1 MATLQKIRNKAGL
14 LALVIGLALFAFIIG
29 DFLNSGSSLFRESQE
44 KIAKIGDASLNYKE
58 YDARIAEMQEVY
70 KIQTGQTNIDDAVIS
85 QIRESVY
92 ETIVRERLL
101 DQQAAMLGVSVTG
114 KEIFNM
120 INGANVHPIIQ
131 QLPIFQ
137 NPQAGGFDRS
147 LMMNFLQT
155 IQKEDLSE
163 YPAQDQ
169 EQIKTLKSYWMF
181 WENQLK
187 YTRLEEKINTLLAK
201 TIQANSIDAK
211 AAFAERSN
219 SVDFVYVCKPFTTL
233 PDSLFKVSKGDIKKR
248 YNAQKERFAQ
258 KPYRSAKYVVVNVT
272 PSTQDYKTIETA
284 IQKIQGEFAT
294 TTDLEGFVNENSDNG
309 FLDCY
314 ISNNSFDPTVKSFV
328 QTSGNGAFLSPVYK
342 DGTFIMARL
351 IDKTV
356 APDSINARQIVLGP
370 NETKLADSLLNV
382 VRTGGNFA
390 QLAAKYSRG
399 GGNAE
404 MGWFREADALAMG
417 TNFVRTCFGAPLN
430 SAFLVKSKNSL
441 NIVEVTAKTSPV
453 AKSKVA
459 VVYMQ
464 VTPSQTS
471 ISGTYNKLNRLV
483 ADNQTADE
491 FFAAAEKAGYEVLQ
505 AQTIRETDNTLA
517 QLSQMRQAIRFVFN
531 NDLGNVS
538 PILEN
543 QSNQFVVIGVT
554 GVSDGEYQSVENV
567 TNILQREL
575 INEQKANQIA
585 EEWKSKNIT
594 SLDALANENNLKVDS
609 ARFVNFSI
617 NRIAGIGEE
626 PNLIAAATAASINK
640 ISEPVKGKTGVYVF
654 KVVSNTKSQEVFN
667 IAQEKASWNASN
679 MYRLMYQTMP
689 AVRKSMTVTDSRI
702 RFY

>member
-44 KIAKIGDASLNYKE
+44 KIAKIGDTSLNYKE
-58 YDARIAEMQEVY
+58 YEARIAEMQEVY
-70 KIQTGQTNIDDAVIS
+70 KIQTGQTNIDDAVIN

-101 DQQAAMLGVSVTG
+101 DQQAEMLGVSVTG

-120 INGANVHPIIQ
+120 INGVNVHPMIQ

-137 NPQAGGFDRS
+137 NPQAGGFDRT

-187 YTRLEEKINTLLAK
+187 YTRLEEKVNTLLAK
-201 TIQANSIDAK
+201 AIQANSIDAK
-211 AAFAERSN
+211 SAFAERSN
-219 SVDFVYVCKPFTTL
+219 SVDFEYVCKPFTTL
-233 PDSLFKVSKGDIKKR
+233 PDSLFKVSKSDIKKR
-248 YNAQKERFAQ
+248 YNAQKERFSQ
-258 KPYRSAKYVVVNVT
+258 KPYRSAKYVLVNVI
-272 PSTQDYKTIETA
+272 PSTQDYKAVETS

-314 ISNNSFDPTVKSFV
+314 ISNSSFDPTVKSFV
-328 QTSGNGAFLSPVYK
+328 QTSANGAFLSPVYK

-382 VRTGGNFA
+382 IRTGGNFA

-399 GGNAE
+399 GNSE

-417 TNFVRTCFGAPLN
+417 TNFVRTCFNAPIN
-430 SAFLVKSKNSL
+430 SAFSVKTKNSL
-441 NIVEVTAKTSPV
+441 NLVEVTAKTSPV
-453 AKSKVA
+453 SKSKVA

-464 VTPSQTS
+464 VTPSQSS
-471 ISGTYNKLNRLV
+471 ISSTYNKLNRLV
-483 ADNQTADE
+483 ADNPDADK
-491 FFAAAEKAGYEVLQ
+491 FFAAAEKAGYEVMQ
-505 AQTIRETDNTLA
+505 AQTVRETDNTLA

-531 NDLGNVS
+531 NELGDVS

-585 EEWKSKNIT
+585 EEWKAKNYN
-594 SLDALANENNLKVDS
+594 SLDALAKDNTLKVDS

-626 PNLIAAATAASINK
+626 PSLIAAATNASKDK
-640 ISEPVKGKTGVYVF
+640 ISEPVKGRTGVYMF

-667 IAQEKASWNASN
+667 ITQEKASWNASN
-679 MYRLMYQTMP
+679 MYRLMYQAMP

>member
-14 LALVIGLALFAFIIG
+14 LALIIGFALFAFIIG
-29 DFLNSGSSLFRESQE
+29 DFLNSGSSIFRESQE
-44 KIAKIGDASLNYKE
+44 KIAKIGDTSLNYKE
-58 YDARIAEMQEVY
+58 YEARIAEMQEVY

-120 INGANVHPIIQ
+120 INGANVHPMIQ

-137 NPQAGGFDRS
+137 NPQKGGFDRT

-155 IQKEDLSE
+155 IQKEDLSQ

-187 YTRLEEKINTLLAK
+187 YSRLEEKINTLLAK
-201 TIQANSIDAK
+201 AIQANSIDAK
-211 AAFAERSN
+211 ASFAERSN
-219 SVDFVYVCKPFTTL
+219 SVDFEYVCKPFTSL
-233 PDSLFKVSKGDIKKR
+233 PDSLFKVSKGDVKKR
-248 YNAQKERFAQ
+248 YNAQKERFSQ

-272 PSTQDYKTIETA
+272 PSTTDYKAVETS

-294 TTDLEGFVNENSDNG
+294 TTDLEGFVSENSDNG
-309 FLDCY
+309 FMDCY

-342 DGTFIMARL
+342 DGTFVMARL

-356 APDSINARQIVLGP
+356 APDSIKARQIVLGP
-370 NETKLADSLLNV
+370 KETALADSLLNV
-382 VRTGGNFA
+382 IRAGGNFA
-390 QLAAKYSRG
+390 QLAAKFSKG
-399 GGNAE
+399 GGNSE

-417 TNFVRTCFGAPLN
+417 TNFVRTCFSAPIN
-430 SAFLVKSKNSL
+430 SVFSVKTKNSL

-459 VVYMQ
+459 VVSMQ
-464 VTPSQTS
+464 VTPSQSTISTS
-471 ISGTYNKLNRLV
+471 YNKLNRLV
-483 ADNQTADE
+483 ADNPTADK
-491 FFAAAEKAGYEVLQ
+491 FFAAAEKAGYEVMQ
-505 AQTIRETDNTLA
+505 AQTLRETDNTLA
-517 QLSQMRQAIRFVFN
+517 QLPQMRQAIRFVFN
-531 NDLGNVS
+531 NELGNIS
-538 PILEN
+538 TILEN

-554 GVSDGEYQSVENV
+554 GVSDGEYQNVENV

-575 INEQKANQIA
+575 INEQKANKIA
-585 EEWKSKNIT
+585 EDWKARNIT
-594 SLDALANENNLKVDS
+594 SLDALAKENNLKVDS

-626 PNLIAAATAASINK
+626 PSLIAAATTASKDK

-654 KVVSNTKSQEVFN
+654 KVVSNIKSQEVFN
-667 IAQEKASWNASN
+667 MAQEKASWNASN
-679 MYRLMYQTMP
+679 MYRLMYQAMP
-689 AVRKSMTVTDSRI
+689 AVRKSMKVTDSRI

>member
-14 LALVIGLALFAFIIG
+14 LALIIGFALFAFIIG
-29 DFLNSGSSLFRESQE
+29 DFLNSGSSIFRESQE
-44 KIAKIGDASLNYKE
+44 KIAKIGDTSLNYKE
-58 YDARIAEMQEVY
+58 YEARIAEMQEVY
-70 KIQTGQTNIDDAVIS
+70 KIQTGQTNIDDAVIN

-101 DQQAAMLGVSVTG
+101 DQQAEMLGVSVTG

-120 INGANVHPIIQ
+120 INGANVHPMIQ

-137 NPQAGGFDRS
+137 NPQAGGFDRT

-169 EQIKTLKSYWMF
+169 EQIKTLKGYWMF

-201 TIQANSIDAK
+201 SIQANSIDAK

-219 SVDFVYVCKPFTTL
+219 SVDFEYVCKPFITL

-258 KPYRSAKYVVVNVT
+258 KPYRSAKYVLVNVT
-272 PSTQDYKTIETA
+272 PSTQDFKAVETS
-284 IQKIQGEFAT
+284 IQKIQGDFAT
-294 TTDLEGFVNENSDNG
+294 TTDLESFVNENSDNG
-309 FLDCY
+309 YLDCY

-328 QTSGNGAFLSPVYK
+328 QTSGSGAFLSPVYK
-342 DGTFIMARL
+342 DGTFVMARL

-370 NETKLADSLLNV
+370 KETVLADSLLNV
-382 VRTGGNFA
+382 IRAGGNFA
-390 QLAAKYSRG
+390 QLASKYSRG
-399 GGNAE
+399 GGNSE

-417 TNFVRTCFGAPLN
+417 TNFVRTCFNAPLN
-430 SAFLVKSKNSL
+430 SAFTVKTKNSL

-459 VVYMQ
+459 VVSMQ
-464 VTPSQTS
+464 VTPSQSS
-471 ISGTYNKLNRLV
+471 ISASYNKLNRLV
-483 ADNQTADE
+483 ADNQTADK
-491 FFAAAEKAGYEVLQ
+491 FFAAAEKAGYEVMQ

-538 PILEN
+538 TILEN

-554 GVSDGEYQSVENV
+554 GVSDGEYQSVDNV

-575 INEQKANQIA
+575 INEQKANKIA
-585 EEWKSKNIT
+585 EDWKAKSIT
-594 SLDALANENNLKVDS
+594 SLDALASENNLKVDS

-626 PNLIAAATAASINK
+626 PSLIAAATAASKGK

-654 KVVSNTKSQEVFN
+654 KVVTNTKSQEIFN
-667 IAQEKASWNASN
+667 MTQEKASWNASN
-679 MYRLMYQTMP
+679 MYRLMYQAMP
-689 AVRKSMTVTDSRI
+689 AVRKSMKVTDSRI